1 MRQHDTFR
9 WQKLFLSEV
18 TISDRLVC
26 SAENRFFHHSTTT
39 CQTLGPKKLEHL
51 GPAYRVRNMVGYR
64 KSSACHI
71 WYKKTVD
78 ITVGGGQK
86 LTLAWE
92 LLGRDVQNQ
101 TILSDGNRMSIQKI

>member
-26 SAENRFFHHSTTT
+26 SAENRFFHHSATT

-71 WYKKTVD
+71 WYKKNCSYHCWWGSKVD
-78 ITVGGGQK
+78 PGLGAPGQGCPESNHSV
-86 LTLAWE
+86 W
-92 LLGRDVQNQ
+92 RQ
-101 TILSDGNRMSIQKI
+101 

>member
-1 MRQHDTFR
+1 MATESPQHAIFD
-9 WQKLFLSEV
+9 
-18 TISDRLVC
+18 I
-26 SAENRFFHHSTTT
+26 
-39 CQTLGPKKLEHL
+39 
-51 GPAYRVRNMVGYR
+51 
-64 KSSACHI
+64 
-71 WYKKTVD
+71 KKTVD